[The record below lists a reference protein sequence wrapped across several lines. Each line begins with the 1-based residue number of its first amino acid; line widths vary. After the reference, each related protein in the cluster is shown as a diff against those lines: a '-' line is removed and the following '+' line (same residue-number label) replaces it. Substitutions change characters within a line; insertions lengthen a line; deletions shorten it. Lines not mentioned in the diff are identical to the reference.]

1 MREDLLH
8 FIWQYDKL
16 ATAHLDTAQGENIT
30 IVHKGAYNKGEGPDF
45 FNAQVEIENQLWVG
59 NVEIHLKSSDWY
71 AHHHETDPRYDNVI
85 LHVVWEDDISVFRKD
100 GSRIPTLELK
110 HHVPRSLLEGYQAL
124 LKKGSSKFINC
135 EKHFGEM
142 DSFKAGQWYDRLY
155 VERLENKSEVIQE
168 HLKYTKNDW
177 EAVLFI
183 LMARSFGSKINGE
196 LFMNRA
202 RQLDFSI
209 IRKIKDDLFALESL
223 LFGYFGLLKQPECAD
238 TYYILLN
245 KEYQYLARKFD
256 LSPMPELPK
265 FYGLRPA
272 GFPTLR
278 LSQLANLYH
287 GPQGVFSTLMKAESI
302 SDLRG
307 LCEVKSS
314 SYWDDHYT
322 FGKVSRRS
330 VKKTSKAFLDLLIIN
345 VLVPMR
351 FCYDRYHGQDNPEQ
365 LLDWVQQLPPEKNT
379 IVEGFGNLGPRT
391 KNALES
397 QSQIELHTNYC
408 SKNKCLQCRLGVH
421 LLNRNT

>member
-1 MREDLLH
+1 MKEDLLH
-8 FIWQYDKL
+8 FIWGQNKL
-16 ATAHLDTAQGENIT
+16 HGRQLTSTAKEALYVKAPGTL
-30 IVHKGAYNKGEGPDF
+30 NKHAGPDF
-45 FNAQVEIENQLWVG
+45 FNAQVEIENRLWAG

-85 LHVVWEDDISVFRKD
+85 LHVVWEDDLSIFRKD
-100 GSRIPTLELK
+100 GSQIPTLELK
-110 HHVPRSLLEGYQAL
+110 DHVPVSLLKGYQAL
-124 LKKGSSKFINC
+124 LNKGSSKFINC

-142 DSFKAGQWYDRLY
+142 DSFMQEQWYDRLY

-177 EAVLFI
+177 EAVLFV

-209 IRKIKDDLFALESL
+209 VRKIKDDLLTLESL
-223 LFGYFGLLKQPECAD
+223 LFGYFGLLSEPDCTD
-238 TYYILLN
+238 TYYIQLRE
-245 KEYQYLARKFD
+245 EYQYLARKFD
-256 LSPMPELPK
+256 LSSMAELPR

-287 GPQGVFSTLMKAESI
+287 RKEGIFSTLMKAGNFD
-302 SDLRG
+302 DLHT
-307 LCEVKSS
+307 LCAVKSS
-314 SYWDDHYT
+314 PYWDNHYT

-330 VKKTSKAFLDLLIIN
+330 VKKTSQSFLDLLMIN

-351 FCYDRYHGQDNPEQ
+351 FCYDSYYGRDSSER
-365 LLDWVQQLPPEKNT
+365 LLEWAQELPAEKNT
-379 IVEGFGNLGPRT
+379 IVDGFKSLGAKT
-391 KNALES
+391 KNAFQS
-397 QSQIELHTNYC
+397 QAQIELYNNYC
-408 SKNKCLQCRLGVH
+408 SKNKCLQCRLGAH